1 MKKLGIALLLI
12 VASFGVQAQTKA
24 KATTTAKKET
34 TKDKCAKICLD
45 KKSKSCCSNEKA
57 LSALRRPV
65 AKPVA
70 TKKTK

>member
-24 KATTTAKKET
+24 KATAKKET
-34 TKDKCAKICLD
+34 AKEKCAKACLD

-70 TKKTK
+70 PKKTK